1 MVVITVSGTPGSGKS
16 SVASH
21 LSSEL
26 GLRHVSAGD
35 LFRRLAAERNMSVVD
50 LNLLA
55 QRDASVDREVD
66 GMSVHEAE
74 IGNAIIEGHI
84 TGWIVKQA
92 DLRVYL
98 DAPLAVRADRIAKR
112 EMIGFNAALEQT
124 RRREE
129 SERLRYR
136 SLYGIDTGCLNG
148 FDLVMNTSKWKMV
161 PMLRI
166 ITQCIRESLDLGGQ
180 K

>member
-16 SVASH
+16 SVASY
-21 LSSEL
+21 LSSQL

-50 LNLLA
+50 LNLVA
-55 QRDASVDREVD
+55 QSDTSVDREVD
-66 GMSVHEAE
+66 GMSVDEAKK
-74 IGNAIIEGHI
+74 GNVIIEGHI

-92 DLRVYL
+92 DLRIYL
-98 DAPLAVRADRIAKR
+98 DAPLPVRADRIAKR
-112 EMIGFNAALEQT
+112 EAIDFHNALEQT
-124 RRREE
+124 SRREE
-129 SERLRYR
+129 SERLRYK

-148 FDLVMNTSKWKMV
+148 FDIVLNTSKWEMA

-166 ITQCIRESLDLGGQ
+166 VTQCIRETLVFGSQ